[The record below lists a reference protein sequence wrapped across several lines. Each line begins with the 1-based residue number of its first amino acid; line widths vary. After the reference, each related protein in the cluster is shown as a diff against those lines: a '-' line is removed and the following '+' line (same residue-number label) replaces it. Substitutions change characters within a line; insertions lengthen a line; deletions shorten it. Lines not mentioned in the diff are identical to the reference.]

1 MIGTLKTFSQKIL
14 YGFGFGG
21 GMGLAF
27 ENRDLFRINIKK
39 TVKQYSDNQE
49 KGIISNNT
57 LNNKNNI
64 NI

>member
-27 ENRDLFRINIKK
+27 EK

-49 KGIISNNT
+49 KGIIVSNNT
-57 LNNKNNI
+57 LNNKK
-64 NI
+64 